1 MKHKRQDYLLKLSV
15 YPFFIQVRKE
25 VGDVTLLI
33 NNAGILLGKKFCDIL
48 DADFEKTLR
57 VNFLFQVW
65 VMHFFS
71 PG

>member
-15 YPFFIQVRKE
+15 YPVFIQVRKE

-48 DADFEKTLR
+48 DADFEKILR

-65 VMHFFS
+65 VMYFFS